1 LPELRETERRV
12 ISVLKKIGRE
22 TNVEKLV
29 ETSGIQDSILM
40 RSIFSLS
47 EKGLVELKENKERFA
62 HLTEEGTVYL
72 KNGLPERQILE
83 ATLKKGGEMT
93 SVEVSKETG
102 LKEGMINIALGWLR
116 RKGWVSLASRDGK
129 IIIVAGKS
137 HDQGVDEKLLAMFE
151 VNEGL
156 KINDLPPSYEE
167 AISLLGKRNLIETTE
182 KTIREVSLTEKGYA
196 SSEEELGE
204 VQEVSALTSDL
215 LKGDMWKKVR
225 FVPYDIKADPPIVYP
240 GKKHVYLEFLEEVR
254 RFLMNMGFV
263 EAASP
268 YVETEFWN
276 FDVLFQAQDH
286 PAREVHDSYALKD
299 PLQGRLSDEGMIRR
313 VRATHENG
321 WITGSTG
328 WQYKWNLDLARRLI
342 LRTQTTATSVRYLSE
357 NKEAPLKMFCI
368 SRNFRPDFL
377 DATHSMEFY
386 QCEGIVMDKGANFRN
401 LLGFLTEFSKAF
413 GIDEVRFKPGYFP
426 FTEPSVEGFIY
437 HPKLGWIECLPGGI
451 FRPEVLKPLA
461 LKYPVLAWGIGI
473 DRIAM
478 ASLGI
483 NDIRE
488 LFTKRLDWL
497 REKPLR

>member
-1 LPELRETERRV
+1 MPELRETERRV
-12 ISVLKKIGRE
+12 ISVLKKIGQE
-22 TNVEKLV
+22 IDIEKLV
-29 ETSGIQDSILM
+29 KTSGIQDSNLM

-47 EKGLVELKENKERFA
+47 EKGLVELEETEKSFA
-62 HLTEEGTVYL
+62 HLTEEGIAYL
-72 KNGLPERQILE
+72 KHGLPERQILE
-83 ATLKKGGEMT
+83 TALNRGGEIT
-93 SVEVSKETG
+93 SVEVSKEMG
-102 LKEGMINIALGWLR
+102 LKEDTINIALGWLR
-116 RKGWVSLASRDGK
+116 RKGWASLTNRDGK
-129 IIIVAGKS
+129 IVIITGKM
-137 HDQGVDEKLLAMFE
+137 HDLGVDEKLLVMFKDNQE
-151 VNEGL
+151 LN
-156 KINDLPPSYEE
+156 INDLPEDYRE
-167 AISLLGKRNLIETTE
+167 AVGILGKRNLIETTE
-182 KTIREVSLTEKGYA
+182 KTIRKVILTKKGEALTEDEL
-196 SSEEELGE
+196 EEIL
-204 VQEVSALTSDL
+204 EVSALTSDL
-215 LKGDMWKKVR
+215 LKGDAWKKVR
-225 FVPYDIKADPPIVYP
+225 FIPYDIKADPPVIYP
-240 GKKHVYLEFLEEVR
+240 GKKHAYLEFLEEVR

-268 YVETEFWN
+268 YIETEFWN

-299 PLQGRLSDEGMIRR
+299 PVQGRLPDEGLIRR

-342 LRTQTTATSVRYLSE
+342 LRTQTTATSARYLSSH
-357 NKEAPLKMFCI
+357 KEAPLKMFCI

-386 QCEGIVMDKGANFRN
+386 QCEGIVMDKGVNFRN

-426 FTEPSVEGFIY
+426 FTEPSVEGFVF

-451 FRPEVLKPLA
+451 FRPEVLKPLG